1 MRKNCFVFLFA
12 AMVLLAGCA
21 KEETAAPVGDAQ
33 SLTVTLSQ
41 TKTHL
46 GDREGSGPYTYKI
59 YWSNGDKISVNGTE
73 SAELTGLA
81 GTERTATFDF
91 ASSLG
96 SAPYSILYPS
106 SVYDDATHVTLPAV
120 QTYKSDGFADGMFP
134 MAGYTADGSNITINH
149 LCSVIKLSVKRASGA
164 SADTD
169 NLVSVTFKGKNNEQ
183 VSGSF
188 TIDYGAATLTGAS
201 SDAADKSVKV
211 VKTLATATDAAAVY
225 YIVVPA
231 QTYSNGFDIIIQD
244 AGGDIMTQSKASS
257 ISLVAGKLYSTP
269 EIVFVPTGEADPTLT
284 IDTAVDLIAFATDY
298 NNKVYEGQ
306 DDLVVALSG
315 DIAFDAMSSAAFNA
329 TGGIG
334 QKDGV
339 GGATEDNYFLGI
351 FDGGGHT
358 ISGLTATVP
367 LFAFTDSG
375 SQIKDLTLSSTC
387 SLTVDSPA
395 VDSNHGALVGR
406 NKGLVKNCTSNAN
419 VTINNIQDVSTAE
432 QHYGGLVGRNYG
444 GTIDGCSV
452 TGNITC
458 SQTGQTLTDNA
469 AFIAGIVGTQAD
481 TGTTNDCTFT
491 GNITIS
497 DNTTYGGITAAG
509 KYFYVAGIVGY
520 ADDGVISNCT
530 AGDALTP
537 TSIDVRGTFV
547 PAVGGILGWSKT
559 AADSEISVCDN
570 YMSLSVASNGARANT
585 TPLRIGGIA
594 ARAAAPVN
602 GCTNSG
608 AISSV
613 SNSTTVYLG
622 GIVADGANVDD
633 CTNNAGGTLTRTNAE
648 ADAGQTNRYMYIGG
662 IMGGANA
669 AGDITDC
676 TNHADIISNPIG
688 TATATTL
695 DLGGIVGGG
704 NGKQMDI
711 SGCTNDGEIKLNND
725 NESAVATARS
735 AIGGILGYV
744 STASTTVS
752 GCANEGKV
760 WSNNNKAGSY
770 GTISIGGTIGRVGA
784 SCSVTDCTNSGEILC
799 QNPGA
804 AISAY
809 VDLGGIVGLS
819 EATVT
824 ISGTTADAT
833 LNSGPVT
840 VSQASSA
847 IIYARNTQGG
857 ILGYSK
863 GNNTKITN
871 CKNTAKIYC
880 DLSGTGANNRP
891 SYTGG
896 IVGLL
901 ASVSYSSDAASGL
914 SGLSGIEIGNCNN
927 IGEVNSANYNNKGG
941 NKTAPF
947 AGGIAGLASGKS
959 DSKVYVHDCT
969 VGTQTVYVYRGF
981 GGGVIAYANYST
993 IEDNVSSANM
1003 SSVNVNVTGV
1013 GGIVGRLFDSSMSN
1027 CTFSGSIARAK
1038 NIGGLVYSISEQNTD
1053 AGSSITDCKVNGA
1066 TLTTGTGTGF
1076 TAAAVLVSVTD
1087 AKANTIT
1094 NCGVKGTIDSAAI
1107 TLSSNMITTDGGT
1120 TVTGTYLIP

>member
-46 GDREGSGPYTYKI
+46 GEREGSGPYTYKI
-59 YWSNGDKISVNGTE
+59 YWSNGDKISVNGAE
-73 SAELTGLA
+73 SAALTGLA

-96 SAPYSILYPS
+96 SAPYNILYPS
-106 SVYDDATHVTLPAV
+106 SIYDDATHVTLPAV
-120 QTYKSDGFADGMFP
+120 QTYKADGFADGMFP

-149 LCSVIKLSVKRASGA
+149 LCAVIKLSVKRASGA

-169 NLVSVTFKGKNNEQ
+169 NLVSVTFKGKNSEQ

-201 SDAADKSVKV
+201 SAEADKSVKV

-225 YIVVPA
+225 YVVVPA

-284 IDTAVDLIAFATDY
+284 IDTAADLIAFAVDY

-334 QKDGV
+334 QKKGV
-339 GGATEDNYFLGI
+339 GGATADNYFLGV
-351 FDGGGHT
+351 FDGGGYT
-358 ISGLTATVP
+358 ISGLAATVP

-395 VDSNHGALVGR
+395 VDSNHGSLVGR
-406 NKGLVKNCTSNAN
+406 NKGLVKDCTSNAN

-497 DNTTYGGITAAG
+497 DNTTYGGITAEG

-537 TSIDVRGTFV
+537 TSIDVRGTLV

-559 AADSEISVCDN
+559 AADSEISDCDN

-594 ARAAAPVN
+594 ARAAAPIN

-662 IMGGANA
+662 IMGGTNA
-669 AGDITDC
+669 ACDVTGC
-676 TNHADIISNPIG
+676 TNNAAVLSNAIG
-688 TATATTL
+688 TATQTTI
-695 DLGGIVGGG
+695 DISGIVGCAGSASPLQIDIASCNNNGDVTLTNNG
-704 NGKQMDI
+704 NVV
-711 SGCTNDGEIKLNND
+711 TTRLT
-725 NESAVATARS
+725 VA
-735 AIGGILGYV
+735 GILGYGAAV
-744 STASTTVS
+744 NTTIKT
-752 GCANEGKV
+752 C
-760 WSNNNKAGSY
+760 NNNGIIYCNSQQNKAG
-770 GTISIGGTIGRVGA
+770 R
-784 SCSVTDCTNSGEILC
+784 
-799 QNPGA
+799 
-804 AISAY
+804 
-809 VDLGGIVGLS
+809 
-819 EATVT
+819 
-824 ISGTTADAT
+824 
-833 LNSGPVT
+833 
-840 VSQASSA
+840 
-847 IIYARNTQGG
+847 
-857 ILGYSK
+857 
-863 GNNTKITN
+863 
-871 CKNTAKIYC
+871 
-880 DLSGTGANNRP
+880 
-891 SYTGG
+891 
-896 IVGLL
+896 
-901 ASVSYSSDAASGL
+901 VSYS
-914 SGLSGIEIGNCNN
+914 
-927 IGEVNSANYNNKGG
+927 
-941 NKTAPF
+941 
-947 AGGIAGLASGKS
+947 GGIAGLMGTMAAGVAGLEIGNCTNSKRVWNRSYNNTVTPASSTPFGGGIVAAIIGT
-959 DSKVYVHDCT
+959 DASKASVHDCT
-969 VGTQTVYVYRGF
+969 TTDGDVVELRGYC
-981 GGGVIAYANYST
+981 GGVAGYTQDATIADNTVGQALTGSNANSQGAGGLVGWAVRSSLTGCST
-993 IEDNVSSANM
+993 SA
-1003 SSVNVNVTGV
+1003 
-1013 GGIVGRLFDSSMSN
+1013 
-1027 CTFSGSIARAK
+1027 SINAVK
-1038 NIGGLVYSISEQNTD
+1038 NIGGFVAKLDT
-1053 AGSSITDCKVNGA
+1053 GSSIVDCTLNGA
-1066 TLTTGTGTGF
+1066 TLTKGTNSATD
-1076 TAAAVLVSVTD
+1076 AAVLVSNAASGT
-1087 AKANTIT
+1087 TIT
-1094 NCGVKGTIDSAAI
+1094 DCGVKGTINNGSAETI
-1107 TLSSNMITTDGGT
+1107 TLSSNMITTDGGA
-1120 TVTGTYLIP
+1120 TVSGTYIIP